1 MKVIFEWED
10 GTKYR
15 YDYPET
21 IKGIRH
27 KGLRP
32 INLEVIGDV
41 TDYDMQ
47 RWLNDCYSAISLD
60 SKFFKKVNNGRCD
73 R

>member
-15 YDYPET
+15 YDYPEAV
-21 IKGIRH
+21 KGIRH

-32 INLEVIGDV
+32 VNLEVIGDAI
-41 TDYDMQ
+41 DDDMQ
-47 RWLNDCYSAISLD
+47 RWLNDCYCALSLD
-60 SKFFKKVNNGRCD
+60 SKFLKKVNNGRCD
-73 R
+73 

>member
-21 IKGIRH
+21 VKGIRH

-32 INLEVIGDV
+32 INLEVTGDV

-47 RWLNDCYSAISLD
+47 IWLNDCYSALALD
-60 SKFFKKVNNGRCD
+60 NKFLKR
-73 R
+73 

>member
-1 MKVIFEWED
+1 MKVVFEWED

-15 YDYPET
+15 YNYPET
-21 IKGIRH
+21 VKGIRY

-32 INLEVIGDV
+32 VNLEVIGDV
-41 TDYDMQ
+41 INSDMQ
-47 RWLNDCYSAISLD
+47 RWLNDCYCALSLD

>member
-1 MKVIFEWED
+1 MEVIFEWED

-21 IKGIRH
+21 VKGIRH

-41 TDYDMQ
+41 IYDDMQ
-47 RWLNDCYSAISLD
+47 RWLNDCYCALSLD
-60 SKFFKKVNNGRCD
+60 NKFFKKVNNGRCD

>member
-1 MKVIFEWED
+1 MGVVFEWKD

-21 IKGIRH
+21 IRGVRY

-32 INLEVIGDV
+32 VNLEVIGDV
-41 TDYDMQ
+41 INSDMQ
-47 RWLNDCYSAISLD
+47 RWLNDCYCALSLD
-60 SKFFKKVNNGRCD
+60 NIFFKKEVNNGRCN
-73 R
+73 